1 VENLSEIPVQ
11 QPVTTQDQPAQQFR
25 TAPRLES
32 HDPRNLKVS
41 KEISFY
47 LRIHSARL
55 KFTFLLMLST
65 KYLMGKELSD
75 QEKFLFWNVFADLE
89 EYRNGLFWNGHR
101 IRQWLAVENV
111 VLLMQDTSVTPRL
124 RQANLNWNIQRKLFP
139 SLFAYFGW
147 RLEEKVVLFV
157 RRVNR
162 LLRRPPPPKRFVGV
176 GYRDNGHRR
185 NVALDGSPSWQEVA
199 SVHLED
205 PNKSKRLRGFEVW
218 SLLRKQALKF

>member
-1 VENLSEIPVQ
+1 
-11 QPVTTQDQPAQQFR
+11 
-25 TAPRLES
+25 
-32 HDPRNLKVS
+32 
-41 KEISFY
+41 
-47 LRIHSARL
+47 
-55 KFTFLLMLST
+55 
-65 KYLMGKELSD
+65 
-75 QEKFLFWNVFADLE
+75 
-89 EYRNGLFWNGHR
+89 
-101 IRQWLAVENV
+101 
-111 VLLMQDTSVTPRL
+111 MQDTSVTPRL

-218 SLLRKQALKF
+218 SLLRKQALKFWASDNCPKGWNSFGTYGAGLVVHQRTFLVLTTTVSYEDRHWWTNDLHHMVLNRLPFKKTVVSHRTSSVFF